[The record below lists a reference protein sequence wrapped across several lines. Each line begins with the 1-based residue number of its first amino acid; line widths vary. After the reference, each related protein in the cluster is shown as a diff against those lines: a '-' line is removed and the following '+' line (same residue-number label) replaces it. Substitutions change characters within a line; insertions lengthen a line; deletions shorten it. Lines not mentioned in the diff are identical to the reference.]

1 MIAAYGHDDRS
12 CSFAALDALLRLDEI
27 PEYTAVCCLADKEE
41 IGSMGITGME
51 SQAFEYFME
60 RLCHGQNVSLTD
72 CFAHSECLSA
82 DVTNAYDPTYKEV
95 WRQAEQLP
103 DQRRRVL
110 YEVHRRT
117 GQVRIL

>member
-1 MIAAYGHDDRS
+1 MSAELTLTPAAKHGSWAFDRSMIAAYGHDDRS

-60 RLCHGQNVSLTD
+60 RLCHGQKCQPDGLLCPLRVPVRR
-72 CFAHSECLSA
+72 C
-82 DVTNAYDPTYKEV
+82 
-95 WRQAEQLP
+95 
-103 DQRRRVL
+103 DQRL
-110 YEVHRRT
+110 
-117 GQVRIL
+117 